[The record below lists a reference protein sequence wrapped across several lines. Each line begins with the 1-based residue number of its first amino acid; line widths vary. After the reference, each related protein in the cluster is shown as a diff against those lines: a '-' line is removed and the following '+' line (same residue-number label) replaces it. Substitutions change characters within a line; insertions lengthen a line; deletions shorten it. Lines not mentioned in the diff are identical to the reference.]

1 MNRSPDGHASMHFF
15 GKKKYTENELVEGCV
30 RNDRRAQELF
40 YRTFFPEMLRMVR
53 RYTRDEDTA
62 LEIVNNGFLRVFKKL
77 DTFAFKGSLEGWVR
91 RLVYHSMADYFR
103 SNARYLHF
111 LVLEERDDV
120 VPERSHDVFF
130 EEDILKIV
138 GQLPPVSQEV
148 FRLYAIEGYSHA
160 EIAEN
165 LKMSE
170 GTSKWHLSTARQ
182 KLRQQ
187 LIELGH
193 IPHKQ
198 ERMA

>member
-1 MNRSPDGHASMHFF
+1 MHLF
-15 GKKKYTENELVEGCV
+15 GKKKYSEAELVEGCV
-30 RNDRRAQELF
+30 RNERRAQELF
-40 YRTFFPEMLRMVR
+40 YRTFFPEMIRMVR

-77 DTFAFKGSLEGWVR
+77 HTFAAKGSLEGWVR

-111 LVLEERDDV
+111 LVLEERDDI
-120 VPERSHDVFF
+120 VPERSHDAFF

-138 GQLPPVSQEV
+138 RQLPPISQEV
-148 FRLYAIEGYSHA
+148 FRLYAIEGYTHA

-165 LKMSE
+165 LNMSE
-170 GTSKWHLSTARQ
+170 GTSKWHLSTARH

-193 IPHKQ
+193 VTQQQ
-198 ERMA
+198 ERLA